1 MRRLYESIFMLIAM
15 TLMTIAV
22 TGLTKIHISAAED
35 GIRYDISFDKEWDYS
50 IEKEGVKYCYSK
62 DAVTGSFEI
71 FESEQQPNFK
81 PELKIEFTGK
91 SQTKPQTTVVDENTW
106 KYEDGAWKLQY
117 DFSAEGEYRYE
128 LIYRDT
134 SGQSLH
140 IEKKQVIIIDKTNPE
155 IEVHTSGT
163 VNGESGSGIY
173 QEPVKVMVRVKEKN
187 FNPAGFSYECTGSY
201 YEDSGERKKKDV
213 SIGDKKDK
221 WKYSDSGIWELE
233 FSLPDDYI
241 YDMRFTVKDYAGRK
255 STETCGFTVDQKG
268 PTLAIREI
276 KGDGLRHIA
285 YEDFQYFGQQN
296 CNIEIAAFDEISG
309 IEGVYYRLEEE
320 GKEPVEGY
328 VANDSKIKG
337 LWICDSIGVQSDFK
351 GKISL
356 WTIDGA
362 GHKSEVTETGGIL
375 LESEKQHGEA
385 FDGKLTILT
394 KPTGKVGDILYFNKD
409 VKCLVKASDCGSG
422 LYHWSFAAGKMTK
435 KEDFSQLST
444 RTSQWEKEFFI
455 KRSEVKQKES
465 SLPISVVSKWEDNA
479 GHLTSLEKN
488 IVIDTEKPEIQVMWE
503 EADSSGYYNKKRT
516 AMITVREAN
525 FDERD
530 VTWQI
535 SGQNEKENNVSIGR
549 WSHEKEIHRCK
560 VAFEEDGKYQLQFK
574 IADLAAN
581 ETSYVG
587 ETFIIDRKK
596 PVVSLKILGQSENQL
611 YYNEDVCVEI
621 RVKEEHFDEE
631 NAEFYVS
638 RDGEDLQW
646 DIEKWE
652 KTEDGYK
659 ANVYF
664 SKEGRYFLSFGCKDR
679 AGNQVE
685 NPQTMEFVVDK
696 TAPICQFGGIKNLS
710 AYNGKVM
717 PQVMY
722 QDANLDQSSVK
733 IILSGAKNG
742 KVTYQ
747 RYPDKETD
755 ERTVLSWKDFSRK
768 EETDDIYTLSVYV
781 KDKAGNETK
790 KEVVFSVN
798 RYGSSYELGQD
809 TKKLIENYYTNKDVA
824 VAIKEVNVDP
834 LVKRQVWI
842 KHDEE
847 KAHQLVEGRDYK
859 VVQSKTAFGWM
870 EYDYRIDAK
879 VFEKD
884 GSYKVTFYSKDKAGN
899 EGNNVSRKK
908 EVKFVVDKTAPQVRV
923 TGLEEYEYVT
933 KEQMVDVQVLDA
945 YGTES
950 VMIYVNGQ
958 LYEKYTKDRIGNQSG
973 KFEVTLL
980 PKDEE
985 QEIYVVAKDL
995 AGNRVITEKIGCM
1008 IHENVPKAFRNA
1020 VKVPEKE
1027 ESSNTEE
1034 LEVVETEEEEKEE
1047 HKGIWMMLCL
1057 AGGALVG
1064 GFILFPACKKRH
1076 FSIK

>member
-15 TLMTIAV
+15 ILMTIAV
-22 TGLTKIHISAAED
+22 TGLTQIHISAAED
-35 GIRYDISFDKEWDYS
+35 GIRYDISFDKEWDNT

-62 DAVTGSFEI
+62 DAVTAGFEI
-71 FESEQQPNFK
+71 FESEQQPNSK

-91 SQTKPQTTVVDENTW
+91 NQTKPQTTVVDEDTW

-128 LIYRDT
+128 LTYQDA

-155 IEVHTSGT
+155 IEVHTSGA
-163 VNGESGSGIY
+163 VNGKDTSGVY
-173 QEPVKVMVRVKEKN
+173 QEPVKVTVRVKEKN
-187 FNPAGFSYECTGSY
+187 FNPAGFSCECIGSY
-201 YEDSGERKKKDV
+201 YEDSGERKNKDV

-221 WKYSDSGIWELE
+221 WKYSDSGIWELK

-255 STETCGFTVDQKG
+255 STETCGFTVDQKD

-276 KGDGLRHIA
+276 KGDDLRHIA
-285 YEDFQYFGQQN
+285 YEDFQYFGKEN
-296 CNIEIAAFDEISG
+296 CNIEVTAFDAISG
-309 IEGVYYRLEEE
+309 IQGIYYRLEEE
-320 GKEPVEGY
+320 EKEAVEGY
-328 VANDSKIKG
+328 VANESGTKG
-337 LWICDSIGVQSDFK
+337 AWICDSIGVQNDFK
-351 GKISL
+351 GKISI
-356 WTIDGA
+356 WTVDGA
-362 GHKSEVTETGGIL
+362 GHKSEVVETGGIL

-385 FDGKLTILT
+385 FEGELTILT

-409 VKCLVKASDCGSG
+409 VKCLVKASDSFSG
-422 LYHWSFAAGKMTK
+422 LYQWSFVAGQMTK
-435 KEDFSQLST
+435 KAEFFPLFN
-444 RTSQWEKEFFI
+444 RTSQWEKEFTI
-455 KRSEVKQKES
+455 KKREVKQKES
-465 SLPISVVSKWEDNA
+465 SSPISIESKWEDNA
-479 GHLTSLEKN
+479 GHLTSSEKR
-488 IVIDTEKPEIQVMWE
+488 IVIDTEKPEIQVVWE
-503 EADSSGYYNKKRT
+503 DDDASGYYNKKRT
-516 AMITVREAN
+516 ATITVREAN
-525 FDERD
+525 FDEEA
-530 VTWQI
+530 VIWQI
-535 SGQNEKENNVSIGR
+535 SGWNEKKENISISK
-549 WSHEKEIHRCK
+549 WTHEKEIHRCK
-560 VAFEEDGKYQLQFK
+560 VTFEEDGKYQLKFK

-587 ETFIIDRKK
+587 QTFILDRKK
-596 PVVSLKILGQSENQL
+596 PVASLKILGQSEEQF
-611 YYNEDVCVEI
+611 YYKEDVCVEI
-621 RVKEEHFDEE
+621 RVKEEYFDEE
-631 NAEFYVS
+631 NAEFHVS
-638 RDGEDLQW
+638 RDGEALQW
-646 DIEKWE
+646 NIEKWE
-652 KTEDGYK
+652 KTEEGYK

-664 SKEGRYFLSFGCKDR
+664 SKEGGYFLSFGCKDR
-679 AGNQVE
+679 AGNQME

-696 TAPICQFGGIKNLS
+696 TAPVCQFSGIKNLS

-733 IILSGAKNG
+733 ITLSGAKNG

-755 ERTVLSWKDFSRK
+755 EGTVLSWKDFSRK
-768 EETDDIYTLSVYV
+768 EETDDIYTLSVDV

-790 KEVVFSVN
+790 KEIIFSVN
-798 RYGSSYELGQD
+798 RYGSSYELGKD
-809 TKKLIENYYTNKDVA
+809 TKKLIENYYTNKDAHV
-824 VAIKEVNVDP
+824 VVKEINVDS
-834 LVKRQVWI
+834 LVKRQVWV
-842 KHDEE
+842 KRDEE
-847 KAHQLVEGRDYK
+847 KANQLVEGRDYK

-870 EYDYRIDAK
+870 EYNYRIDTN

-884 GSYKVTFYSKDKAGN
+884 GLYKVTFYSKDKAGN
-899 EGNNVSRKK
+899 ERNNVSRKK
-908 EVKFVVDKTAPQVRV
+908 EIKFVVDKTAPQVRV
-923 TGLEEYEYVT
+923 TGLEEYEYVA
-933 KEQMVDVQVLDA
+933 KEQVVKVQVSDL

-950 VMIYVNGQ
+950 VVIYVNGQ
-958 LYEKYTKDRIGNQSG
+958 IYEKYIRDRIENQDG
-973 KFEVTLL
+973 KFEVKLL

-995 AGNRVITEKIGCM
+995 AGNRIITDKIGCM
-1008 IHENVPKAFRNA
+1008 IHENVPKAFQNA

-1027 ESSNTEE
+1027 ESSKAEE

-1047 HKGIWMMLCL
+1047 HRGIWMMLCL